1 MSEIAVRNNNGN
13 AALAVPAPHD
23 NAAGRLV
30 EWAQAADAAYRVAAK
45 LCGTQFAPQAYR
57 GKPEEATAAILA
69 GAEVGLSPMASLRA
83 FDNIQG
89 TPAPKAI
96 TLRAIVQS
104 LGHEIRV
111 VEETPTRAVVTG
123 LRKGAPESE
132 RMTSEWTY
140 ERAEKAGYVAKN
152 PNYKTKPAEMLVARA
167 TGAVCR
173 WIAADAIMGMPYTAE
188 EIRDGGD
195 AFDAP
200 VPVNRGATAAAIL
213 AAAAAP
219 APEPVKAE
227 VTAADPVGAPVP
239 DADPAALPPSDD
251 QIARM
256 GALFRDAYLTD
267 REAQFGYI
275 SETLGRPVESR
286 KDLTAADVDQVI
298 EALGKYI
305 AQNTPPA
312 DATLGGAE

>member
-1 MSEIAVRNNNGN
+1 MSEIAVRPTNGK
-13 AALAVPAPHD
+13 AAADLVVQDH
-23 NAAGRLV
+23 AAGRLV

-57 GKPEEATAAILA
+57 NKPEEATAAILA

-89 TPAPKAI
+89 TPAPKAL

-104 LGHEIRV
+104 LGHDIRI
-111 VEETPTRAVVTG
+111 VEATPTRAVVTG
-123 LRKGAPESE
+123 LRKGDPESE
-132 RMTSEWTY
+132 RQTSTWTY

-152 PNYKTKPAEMLVARA
+152 PNYKTKPTDMLVARA
-167 TGAVCR
+167 TGEVSR

-188 EIRDGGD
+188 EIRDEGG

-227 VTAADPVGAPVP
+227 AQPQPVAD
-239 DADPAALPPSDD
+239 DAS
-251 QIARM
+251 ARM
-256 GALFRDAYLTD
+256 VSDVQRKRMFALWGDLGFDGDINRDNRLTITAKILGLAGPLESSNDLTFDEAEQVIGALEAKKVESERRKA
-267 REAQFGYI
+267 EAQAG
-275 SETLGRPVESR
+275 GES
-286 KDLTAADVDQVI
+286 
-298 EALGKYI
+298 
-305 AQNTPPA
+305 
-312 DATLGGAE
+312 